1 MIVDRSQRWR
11 DRRDAYVPNGSV
23 IDPDQ
28 FGVDVI
34 GCMREA
40 KPFVTAHHYSGSFPA
55 SRLSVGLFRKDGV
68 ARSRLVGVATFSQ
81 PMNNGAVPKHAGLDD
96 HLQGVELGRLVILD
110 EVAGNGETWFLKRA
124 FRALRREKSEIQ
136 AVLSYADP
144 MIRVA
149 ADGSVIKPGHVGQLY
164 AVMNAAYRGRATQRL
179 ETLTPDGQ
187 VFSDR
192 DLSKIRRSE
201 TGHRYATAELIS
213 RGAPPAS
220 SDESPAEWLGRLYRD
235 GFLSKRRNPGNHV
248 YSFELTAAAR
258 LAGRALPRLAY
269 PRLDRTIACGDATA
283 LPLLM
288 AA

>member
-1 MIVDRSQRWR
+1 MIVDRSQRWK

-23 IDPDQ
+23 IDPTQ
-28 FGVDVI
+28 FGVEVI

-40 KPFVTAHHYSGSFPA
+40 KPFVVAHHYSASFPA

-68 ARSRLVGVATFSQ
+68 SASRLVGVATFSQ
-81 PMNNGAVPKHAGLDD
+81 PMNNAAVPKHAALED
-96 HLQGVELGRLVILD
+96 HLQGVELGRFVLLD

-124 FRALRREKSEIQ
+124 FRALRREKPEVQ

-144 MIRVA
+144 MIRTA

-192 DLSKIRRSE
+192 DLSKIRRAE
-201 TGHRYATAELIS
+201 TGHRYATEELVS
-213 RGAPPAS
+213 RGAPRAS
-220 SDESPAEWLGRLYRD
+220 VGEDPAEWLGRLYRS
-235 GFLSKRRNPGNHV
+235 GFLGKRRNPGNHV
-248 YSFELTAAAR
+248 YSFELTTAAR
-258 LAGRALPRLAY
+258 IAGRNLPRLAY
-269 PRLDRTIACGDATA
+269 PKLDRSIGTGDATA